1 MSNTSKIQKIPSL
14 FFYLPNI
21 IRLGTAVISMFRVKC
36 FPAYPLL
43 VREGFNGKQIYFVME
58 LSIVGRWQ
66 TFSIKRERENQMM
79 IRGF

>member
-21 IRLGTAVISMFRVKC
+21 IRLGIAVISMFRVKC

-43 VREGFNGKQIYFVME
+43 VREGFNGKQIYFVMV
-58 LSIVGRWQ
+58 LSIVGGKP
-66 TFSIKRERENQMM
+66 FPSREREK
-79 IRGF
+79 IK